1 MHVQGGK
8 RQFIEE
14 VFPGEIEEIKKIRRR
29 RGNDTASLKG
39 ACSTEQGLVGLSLSG
54 GGIRSA
60 SFSLGVIQ
68 VLEKYGILKSVDY
81 LSTVSGGGFI
91 GTCLSSVLNTNL
103 DFQAEKSPFR
113 HKLGVEESETMRH
126 LRNTSKYLA
135 PGGFIDKL
143 RLPTMLLRGIIINFC
158 VLLTFIM
165 LVAVPL
171 TEIIFELKHYRLSF
185 YNNIHFVTSWGFFLI
200 LALIYPFV
208 FRLFFKKF
216 NWRLR
221 NAYEILLSISL
232 VIPLILVVL
241 AIVYPLV
248 SLAIGHSWDEVQDWL
263 LSKAPLH
270 LKDHWIWLVA
280 TAVVITFM
288 STGMASEKVSK
299 WTGKIILY
307 LTGLIGP
314 AILFLCYLLMCVL
327 QIDSP
332 FIDMK
337 FRHLE
342 TPAARQTFN
351 RELALEL
358 DNGTISNYLQ
368 QALEDRGTPE
378 DAAVKIRKKGVWWEI
393 TGKDDKEVYYTIK
406 KYKNRLRFHEPDFW
420 DGYYDVG
427 YFAVLFFLLLLLHF
441 VDVNVT
447 SSSVFYRDRLSKAY
461 LIKIDE
467 NGDTEHRDGQKLS
480 DLSQQ
485 GTAPYHL
492 INAALNM
499 QGSKDPGLFDRDADL
514 FIFSKRFVGSYSTG
528 FCKTEDMEK
537 FDRYVNLGTAMAI
550 SGAAVA
556 PNMGHTTV
564 KPLVFILTLLNI
576 RLNYWMPN
584 PSAVNAPSW
593 FKKMVMRLPVP
604 PLYLWKEAI
613 GRVNAKGTYVNLSDG
628 GHIENLGV
636 YELLRRRCKYIIAVD
651 AGTDKDF
658 EFGSLVKLIRFAR
671 IDMGIDIEIELN
683 DLRQDPDG
691 FNHNHWALG
700 KIQYSESEI
709 GHLLYIKASITGDEN
724 EYIREYRSRNPAF
737 PHQPLT
743 YQFFDEIQF
752 EAYRALG
759 YHITNK
765 MLDEI
770 SEMAEF
776 KLFV

>member
-1 MHVQGGK
+1 LPVQGSK

-14 VFPGEIEEIKKIRRR
+14 VFPGEIEEIKRIRRR
-29 RGNDTASLKG
+29 RGNDTANLKG
-39 ACSTEQGLVGLSLSG
+39 APSTEQGLVGLALSG

-68 VLEKYGILKSVDY
+68 ALEKYGILKSVDY

-91 GTCLSSVLNTNL
+91 GTCLSSLLNTNIDL
-103 DFQAEKSPFR
+103 QAEKSPFR

-126 LRNTSKYLA
+126 LRNSSRYLA

-158 VLLTFIM
+158 VLLAFIM

-171 TEIIFELKHYRLSF
+171 TEIVFELKHFVVSF
-185 YNNIHFVTSWGFFLI
+185 YNNILFLASWGFFLI
-200 LALIYPFV
+200 LALIYPFI
-208 FRLFFKKF
+208 FRVFFKKF
-216 NWRLR
+216 NWRRR

-232 VIPLILVVL
+232 VIPLTLVVL
-241 AIVYPLV
+241 AAVSPVV
-248 SLAIGHSWDEVQDWL
+248 SLAIGLSWGEVQDWL
-263 LSKAPLH
+263 LSQAPLQV
-270 LKDHWIWLVA
+270 KDYWIWLV
-280 TAVVITFM
+280 TIAVAIIFM
-288 STGMASEKVSK
+288 FAGMASEKISK

-332 FIDMK
+332 FIDKK

-342 TPAARQTFN
+342 SPSARQEFN
-351 RELALEL
+351 RELASEL
-358 DNGTISNYLQ
+358 DNGMISQNLRQ
-368 QALEDRGTPE
+368 VLEDRGTPE
-378 DAAVKIRKKGVWWEI
+378 DAAIKIRKKGVWWEI
-393 TGKDDKEVYYTIK
+393 TDKDDKEPYYTIR
-406 KYKNRLRFHEPDFW
+406 KYKNRLRIHEPDFW

-427 YFAVLFFLLLLLHF
+427 YLAVLFFLLLLLYF

-467 NGDTEHRDGQKLS
+467 NSDIEHRDGQKLS
-480 DLSQQ
+480 DLAQQ

-499 QGSKDPGLFDRDADL
+499 QGSKDPRLFERVADF

-556 PNMGHTTV
+556 PNRGYTTV
-564 KPLVFILTLLNI
+564 KPLVFILTMLNI
-576 RLNYWMPN
+576 RLNYWLPN
-584 PSAVNAPSW
+584 PSAVNRPSW
-593 FKKMVMRLPVP
+593 FKKILMRLPVSP
-604 PLYLWKEAI
+604 VYLWKEAI
-613 GRVNAKGTYVNLSDG
+613 GRVHAKGTYVNLSDG
-628 GHIENLGV
+628 GHIENLGI
-636 YELLRRRCKYIIAVD
+636 YELLRRHCKYIIAVD
-651 AGTDKDF
+651 AGTDKSF
-658 EFGSLVKLIRFAR
+658 EFSSLVKLIRFAR
-671 IDMGIDIEIELN
+671 IDMGVDIEIELN
-683 DLRQDPDG
+683 DLRQDTDG
-691 FNHNHWALG
+691 FNHNHWAIG

-743 YQFFDEIQF
+743 YQFFDETQF

-765 MLDEI
+765 MLGEI
-770 SEMAEF
+770 SEMTEF
-776 KLFV
+776 KLFA